1 MTSGTTKFLFLS
13 IALTCATLTLPASA
27 APQSSDNK
35 IIDQCVEAA
44 NGNAAFPGNCIGI
57 VAGPCMK
64 AADNETEASKKCA
77 ARELAIWNS
86 RLQAAMNAI
95 KTGGFPKLVASVQA
109 SQKGWASSLDQLCPI
124 FDQIDPVAPLQAGV
138 FCRLQETAR
147 RALILEHI
155 GVSVSEH

>member
-1 MTSGTTKFLFLS
+1 MTSGTTKFIFLS

-27 APQSSDNK
+27 APQSPDSK
-35 IIDQCVEAA
+35 IIDQCVEAG

-57 VAGPCMK
+57 VADPCTK

-95 KTGGFPKLVASVQA
+95 KKGGFPKLVTSVQA
-109 SQKGWASSLDQLCPI
+109 SQKGWASSLDQLCPV
-124 FDQIDPVAPLQAGV
+124 FDQIDPSPPLQAGV
-138 FCRLQETAR
+138 FCRLHETAR

-155 GVSVSEH
+155 GASVSEH